1 MANRKIKICYI
12 SSVDVTMKF
21 ILFNQLIF
29 LKREGFDV
37 YVLCSPGKWLKDI
50 EREGI
55 KVKTIRVKRNISPF
69 SDVITL
75 IELFFYFRKEKF
87 DIVHAHTPKA
97 GLIGQLAAKLAGVPI
112 IVNTIHGLYF
122 QEKDSFKKRALFIL
136 TEKIAAK
143 CSDLIFFVN
152 KEDMQTVVDEKICSP
167 DVVRY
172 FGGGVDMARF
182 NPGRFSQELIVEKKK
197 QLGVNLNHNVIGIV
211 ARLVKEKGYE
221 DLFEAFK
228 EILTRFPQT
237 TLLVAGFLEPEKK
250 DAIQPDIVKQYG
262 IENNVIFLGE
272 RTDVDEIYATM
283 DMFVLPSY
291 REGLGISLLEASAME
306 KPVVA
311 SDIRGCRE
319 AVGDG
324 VTGKIVPL
332 GDVPRLSQALMY
344 LMLHPKEAKEMGENG
359 RIRVAREFDE
369 RLIFG
374 RIKEEYKRLLHNKG
388 IV

>member
-122 QEKDSFKKRALFIL
+122 QEKDSFKKRAPIIL
-136 TEKIAAK
+136 TNTF
-143 CSDLIFFVN
+143 C
-152 KEDMQTVVDEKICSP
+152 
-167 DVVRY
+167 
-172 FGGGVDMARF
+172 
-182 NPGRFSQELIVEKKK
+182 
-197 QLGVNLNHNVIGIV
+197 
-211 ARLVKEKGYE
+211 
-221 DLFEAFK
+221 
-228 EILTRFPQT
+228 
-237 TLLVAGFLEPEKK
+237 
-250 DAIQPDIVKQYG
+250 
-262 IENNVIFLGE
+262 
-272 RTDVDEIYATM
+272 
-283 DMFVLPSY
+283 
-291 REGLGISLLEASAME
+291 
-306 KPVVA
+306 
-311 SDIRGCRE
+311 
-319 AVGDG
+319 
-324 VTGKIVPL
+324 
-332 GDVPRLSQALMY
+332 
-344 LMLHPKEAKEMGENG
+344 
-359 RIRVAREFDE
+359 
-369 RLIFG
+369 
-374 RIKEEYKRLLHNKG
+374 
-388 IV
+388 